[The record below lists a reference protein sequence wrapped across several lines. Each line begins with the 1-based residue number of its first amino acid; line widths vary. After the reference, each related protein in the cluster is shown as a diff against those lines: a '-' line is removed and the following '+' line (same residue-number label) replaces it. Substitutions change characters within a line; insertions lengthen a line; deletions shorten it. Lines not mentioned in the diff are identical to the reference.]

1 MEEIGGAGM
10 VKAAAKS
17 AQHKEHLGSRSI
29 GVRLS
34 EVVGAGLRLEA
45 SAYALEARRAVA
57 ELHACPHQMKPLLG
71 SLGFCQRAHNGT
83 RFPRIYVG
91 EAKGVPFLS
100 SSDIIGLRPERG
112 NFISRKHTPKLEL
125 LVIEPWMVLVSRS
138 GTIGNVALAGP
149 RMAGWA
155 LSEDAIRIIAPD
167 AETAG
172 YITAFL
178 RSHWGRDQLR
188 GLTYGSVIQHIEAHH
203 LTSVEVPDLPALRR
217 TEIGRAFVGAVLK
230 RDEANDKLDEAGV
243 RFCQALG
250 LPPLPVQQGG
260 PIVSAVRA
268 SEWSG
273 RLEASYHNPNARWL
287 ERHLRAIGLPVLP
300 LHSERL
306 TTAVRAVT
314 KFRKRVY
321 VPHGGIP
328 LLSSK
333 QLFQI
338 DPIEQKGLARGAHE
352 SDMEEIAL
360 ATNMVA
366 ITCSGTVGRVQIIPE
381 YMNGWAANQHA
392 LRITAV
398 DSETAGYLY
407 AWLST
412 PYGQALLSRYSYGSV
427 IVEIDRFMA
436 GEIPVPVLPADE
448 RKHIGRLVLAANR
461 LRDEAWRMEQ
471 TALAALRKEI
481 SGDAASVRP
490 KVAGRT

>member
-1 MEEIGGAGM
+1 
-10 VKAAAKS
+10 
-17 AQHKEHLGSRSI
+17 
-29 GVRLS
+29 
-34 EVVGAGLRLEA
+34 
-45 SAYALEARRAVA
+45 VA
-57 ELHACPHQMKPLLG
+57 ELHACPHQTRPLLG
-71 SLGFCQRAHNGT
+71 PEGFCQQAHNGT

-112 NFISRKHTPKLEL
+112 NFISREHTPKLEQL
-125 LVIEPWMVLVSRS
+125 IVEPWMILVSRS

-167 AETAG
+167 TDTAG

-178 RSHWGRDQLR
+178 RSDWGRDQLR

-203 LTSVEVPDLPALRR
+203 LTSVEVPDLPLAWRVS
-217 TEIGRAFVGAVLK
+217 IGRAFVNAVLK
-230 RDEANDKLDEAGV
+230 RDEANEKLDEAGV
-243 RFCQALG
+243 RFCKALG
-250 LPPLPVQQGG
+250 LPPLPIQRGG
-260 PIVSAVRA
+260 PIVSTVRA

-273 RLEASYHNPNARWL
+273 RLDASYHNPNARWL
-287 ERHLRAIGLPVLP
+287 EHHLERSGLPVVRLR
-300 LHSERL
+300 SERL
-306 TTAVRAVT
+306 TTAIRAVT

-352 SDMEEIAL
+352 SDLEEIAL

-392 LRITAV
+392 LRIISV

-436 GEIPVPVLPADE
+436 GEIPVPLLPFDE
-448 RKHIGRLVLAANR
+448 RKRIAELVLAANH
-461 LRDEAWRMEQ
+461 LRDEAWRLEQ
-471 TALAALRKEI
+471 TALATLRREV
-481 SGDAASVRP
+481 SRD
-490 KVAGRT
+490 VAVSLHQSCGSETTAN